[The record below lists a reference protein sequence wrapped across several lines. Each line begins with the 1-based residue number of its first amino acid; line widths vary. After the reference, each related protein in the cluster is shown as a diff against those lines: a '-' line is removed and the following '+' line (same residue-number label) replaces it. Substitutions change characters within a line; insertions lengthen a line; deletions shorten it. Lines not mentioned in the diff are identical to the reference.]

1 MAPGEGETQKPRGSL
16 LPVLMVLTGAVAV
29 VMTLIVFTG
38 RAGLLM
44 VLAVGALLSLPV
56 LHYLTWG
63 WWLSKIIR
71 REQEAEDA
79 RQEDARQENA
89 SRENAN
95 RKDDH

>member
-1 MAPGEGETQKPRGSL
+1 
-16 LPVLMVLTGAVAV
+16 MVLVAAFGM
-29 VMTLIVFTG
+29 VMGLIVFTG
-38 RAGLLM
+38 KAGLLM

-79 RQEDARQENA
+79 RQEE
-89 SRENAN
+89 AN
-95 RKDDH
+95 REEANREDDR